1 MKTMSRHSIYK
12 NENRFLHLV
21 IFKISLL
28 KVDIFERKWQILLYR
43 VKIVKIV
50 EEIIGIY
57 YGIYQL
63 L

>member
-12 NENRFLHLV
+12 NENRFLNLV